1 MSFAC
6 KPLSLTTQ
14 ELTHVCLFEFS
25 CNCQSSL
32 WDSRLSWQRLCAKIR
47 RPAVIDHCRLFHRLM
62 SNVACHLFNAAC
74 WMPNFS
80 SHCGSMSPVQFIH
93 VVGVGLQ
100 ASQSCESPCVSCP
113 MLEHVQMCRKLTDY
127 DIFFW
132 HVRWWSLVQ
141 QLSFTEVQRQQKNLA
156 WPRRVAMHFR
166 FCDC

>member
-14 ELTHVCLFEFS
+14 ELTHVCLFELS

-47 RPAVIDHCRLFHRLM
+47 CPAVIDHCRLFHRLM

-74 WMPNFS
+74 WLPNFS
-80 SHCGSMSPVQFIH
+80 SHCGSVSPVQFIH

-100 ASQSCESPCVSCP
+100 ASQSCESPCVGCP

-127 DIFFW
+127 DIFF
-132 HVRWWSLVQ
+132 LA
-141 QLSFTEVQRQQKNLA
+141 RQMVIAGPAIVFYWGPASAKNLA